1 MRLRLIVPLFA
12 STALACG
19 GKAAPTAVIN
29 SEYDLNITWLGTP
42 PSAAIQA
49 SFTRAAA
56 RIRGIVV
63 GGLTPVTLPD
73 GFTNVSQC
81 DANLTGFPDVPE
93 GTIEGLDIYVVV
105 RDIDG
110 AGNVLGNAGPC
121 LVRQSNNFKPAL
133 GVMRLDEADL
143 ESLTPAR
150 LDALIL
156 HEMLHVVGVGTVWTD
171 NALITGDG
179 TTDARFVGAQ
189 ARAACANVHGGTTT
203 CATNVPVHSA
213 DGAGSAYS
221 HWRESTFGTELMT
234 PFLNGTVIPLSEM
247 TIRSLADMGYE
258 VSTTSADTY
267 SLVAA
272 LRMAEEAPEPPIA
285 LGEPLRPRFATSG
298 AGDLI
303 SLAR

>member
-1 MRLRLIVPLFA
+1 MRLRLAVPLFL

-19 GKAAPTAVIN
+19 GKAAPTAPVS
-29 SEYDLNITWLGTP
+29 SEYDLNLTWLGTP

-49 SFTRAAA
+49 SFTRASA

-63 GGLTPVTLPD
+63 GGLTPVSLPE

-93 GTIEGLDIYVVV
+93 GAIDGLDIYVRVQE
-105 RDIDG
+105 IDG

-121 LVRQSNNFKPAL
+121 LVRQADNYKPAL

-143 ESLTPAR
+143 ASLSTAR

-156 HEMLHVVGVGTVWTD
+156 HEMLHVVGIGTVWSD
-171 NALITGDG
+171 NALLIGDG
-179 TTDARFVGAQ
+179 TDDARFIGAQ
-189 ARAACANVHGGTTT
+189 ARSACADVHGGTTT

-221 HWRESTFGTELMT
+221 HWRETIFGTELMT

-247 TIRSLADMGYE
+247 TIRSLADMGYV
-258 VSTTSADTY
+258 VSTASADTY

-272 LRMAEEAPEPPIA
+272 LRVAAEDDEPPIA
-285 LGEPLRPRFATSG
+285 LGEPLRPRFATTG

-303 SLAR
+303 RLAR